1 LNFQK
6 STQSILNCIFT
17 IFSFNKLKITEN
29 KSIRMVMLMHYDDL
43 IHLLIGAEGA
53 KTPAG
58 VAVTGDPA
66 GVSDEEAPGTPA
78 ESEAPG
84 VEINRQFIK
93 ANKKRP

>member
-1 LNFQK
+1 MPYINL
-6 STQSILNCIFT
+6 TQ
-17 IFSFNKLKITEN
+17 
-29 KSIRMVMLMHYDDL
+29 
-43 IHLLIGAEGA
+43 LLIGAEGA

-84 VEINRQFIK
+84 EEINRQF
-93 ANKKRP
+93 